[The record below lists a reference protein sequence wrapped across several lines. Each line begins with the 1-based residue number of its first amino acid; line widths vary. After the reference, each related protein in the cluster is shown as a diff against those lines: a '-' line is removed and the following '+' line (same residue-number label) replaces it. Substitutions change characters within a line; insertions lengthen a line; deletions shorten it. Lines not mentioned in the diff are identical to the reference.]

1 MTLPFERP
9 HRTDIEAMVRL
20 AIPVVVVQV
29 GMMLFGVVD
38 TMVVGRLSSQA
49 LAAVALGHI
58 AVITISAF
66 GVGVLLGI
74 DPLLNQALGARDR
87 NAFRRAAQ
95 RGLFLAG
102 ALMIPSTLFL
112 LPIGAILALLGQP
125 DEIVPLAAA
134 YARISIPG
142 LLPFYAWVVF
152 RLVLQAMGRLKP
164 IVATVIAVNL
174 FNLVADWALVFG
186 AGPIPQ
192 LGPIGSAWA
201 STIARTLLFVI
212 ILVVDRKDLW
222 PLLRFERAS
231 LLWRPLARTVRL
243 GLPIG
248 FNLQLEIVAFS
259 VIALL
264 MGGLGT
270 IPMAAHQ
277 VAINIAS
284 LTFMVPLGVSQATA
298 VRVGNAIGAGDGG
311 GARRAASSG
320 LILGAGFM
328 SLTALLFIGL
338 PGLLAR
344 AYTSVDGVILLAATL
359 IPIAGF
365 FQVFDGLQVVAA
377 GVLRGAGDT
386 RAPLVVN
393 ILGFW
398 LIGLPTSLLLGFH
411 FGFGPQGLWW
421 GLVAGLFAVAVF
433 LLARVAWKLK
443 GEIDRVQVEES
454 T

>member
-1 MTLPFERP
+1 MVLPFEKPR
-9 HRTDIEAMVRL
+9 RADMEAMIRL

-49 LAAVALGHI
+49 LASVALGHV
-58 AVITISAF
+58 AVITISSF

-87 NAFRRAAQ
+87 NAFRRSVQ
-95 RGLFLAG
+95 RGFILAA

-112 LPIGAILALLGQP
+112 LPIGAVFTLLGQP
-125 DEIVPLAAA
+125 AETVPLAAA
-134 YARISIPG
+134 YSHISIPG
-142 LLPFYAWVVF
+142 LLPFYGWVVL
-152 RLVLQAMGRLKP
+152 RLAMQSMGRLRP
-164 IVATVIAVNL
+164 IVATVVAVNI

-186 AGPIPQ
+186 IGPIPQ

-201 STIARTLLFVI
+201 STIARTMLFVI
-212 ILVVDRKDLW
+212 LLTVDRRDLW
-222 PLLRFERAS
+222 PLLRFDRAS
-231 LLWRPLARTVRL
+231 MQWLPLLRTARL
-243 GLPIG
+243 GIPIG
-248 FNLQLEIVAFS
+248 LNLQLEIVAFS

-270 IPMAAHQ
+270 ISMAAHQ
-277 VAINIAS
+277 VAINLAS

-298 VRVGNAIGAGDGG
+298 VRVGNAIGAGDAI

-320 LILGAGFM
+320 LLLGAGFM
-328 SLTALLFIGL
+328 ILTAALFIGL
-338 PGLLAR
+338 PRWLAR
-344 AYTSVDGVILLAATL
+344 AYTSVEDVVILAAVL

-365 FQVFDGLQVVAA
+365 FQVFDGLQVVSA

-386 RAPLVVN
+386 RAPLVIN

-398 LIGLPTSLLLGFH
+398 LIGLPISLVLGFRLDY
-411 FGFGPQGLWW
+411 GPPGLWW
-421 GLVAGLFAVAVF
+421 GLVAGLGAVALF
-433 LLARVAWKLK
+433 LLARVAFKLR
-443 GEIDRVQVEES
+443 GEIARVNID
-454 T
+454 

>member
-1 MTLPFERP
+1 MTLPFEKPQRQ
-9 HRTDIEAMVRL
+9 DIHKMIRL
-20 AIPVVVVQV
+20 AVPVVIVQV

-49 LAAVALGHI
+49 LAAVALGHV

-66 GVGVLLGI
+66 GVGLLLGI
-74 DPLLNQALGARDR
+74 DPLLNQALGADDR
-87 NAFRRAAQ
+87 NAFRRSAQ
-95 RGLFLAG
+95 RGLILAA
-102 ALMIPSTLFL
+102 ALMIPSTVFL
-112 LPIGAILALLGQP
+112 LPIGGILALLGQP
-125 DEIVPLAAA
+125 PDVVPLAAA
-134 YARISIPG
+134 YSRISIPG
-142 LLPFYAWVVF
+142 LLPFYGWVVF
-152 RLVLQAMGRLKP
+152 RLVLQSMGRLRP
-164 IVATVIAVNL
+164 IVATVIVVNI

-212 ILVVDRKDLW
+212 LLVVDRKDLV
-222 PLLRFERAS
+222 PLFRFDREAIR
-231 LLWRPLARTVRL
+231 WMPLVRTVRL

-264 MGGLGT
+264 MGGMGT

-284 LTFMVPLGVSQATA
+284 LTFMVPLGVAQATA
-298 VRVGNAIGAGDGG
+298 VRVGNAIGAGDGD

-328 SLTALLFIGL
+328 VLTALLFIGM
-338 PGLLAR
+338 PRMLAR
-344 AYTSVDGVILLAATL
+344 AYTSVEGVLLLAATL

-398 LIGLPTSLLLGFH
+398 LVGLPTSLVLGFRL
-411 FGFGPQGLWW
+411 GFGPQGLWW
-421 GLVAGLFAVAVF
+421 GLVAGLFAVAAF
-433 LLARVAWKLK
+433 LLARVAFKLR
-443 GEIDRVQVEES
+443 GGIERVQVE
-454 T
+454 

>member
-1 MTLPFERP
+1 MTLPFEKPSRA
-9 HRTDIEAMVRL
+9 DIAKMTRL

-49 LAAVALGHI
+49 LAAVALGHV
-58 AVITISAF
+58 AVITISSF

-87 NAFRRAAQ
+87 NAFRRTAQ
-95 RGLFLAG
+95 RGFILA
-102 ALMIPSTLFL
+102 AVLMIPSILFL
-112 LPIGAILALLGQP
+112 LPIGVILALLGQP
-125 DEIVPLAAA
+125 AETVPLAAA
-134 YARISIPG
+134 YSHISIPG
-142 LLPFYAWVVF
+142 LLPFYGWVVL
-152 RLVLQAMGRLKP
+152 RLALQAMGRLKP
-164 IVATVIAVNL
+164 IVATVIAVNI

-212 ILVVDRKDLW
+212 LLTVDRKDLW
-222 PLLRFERAS
+222 PLLRFERES
-231 LLWRPLARTVRL
+231 LRWKPLVRTARL
-243 GLPIG
+243 GIPIG
-248 FNLQLEIVAFS
+248 FNLQLEILAFS
-259 VIALL
+259 IIALL
-264 MGGLGT
+264 MGGMGT
-270 IPMAAHQ
+270 ITMAAHQ
-277 VAINIAS
+277 VAINLAS

-298 VRVGNAIGAGDGG
+298 VRVGNAIGAGDNG

-328 SLTALLFIGL
+328 MMTAVLFIAL
-338 PGLLAR
+338 PTGLAR
-344 AYTSVDGVILLAATL
+344 TYTSVSDVVVLAATL

-365 FQVFDGLQVVAA
+365 FQVVDGIQVVAA

-398 LIGLPTSLLLGFH
+398 LIGLPTSLILGFRL
-411 FGFGPQGLWW
+411 GYGPQGLWW
-421 GLVAGLFAVAVF
+421 GLVAGIFAVATF
-433 LLARVAWKLK
+433 LLARVAFKLR
-443 GEIDRVQVEES
+443 GEIARVNVD
-454 T
+454 

>member
-1 MTLPFERP
+1 MTLPFEKP
-9 HRTDIEAMVRL
+9 HRADLEEMARL

-38 TMVVGRLSSQA
+38 TMVVGRLSSEA
-49 LAAVALGHI
+49 LAAVALGHVAVI
-58 AVITISAF
+58 AVSSF
-66 GVGVLLGI
+66 GVGLLLGI

-87 NAFRRAAQ
+87 DAFRRSVQ
-95 RGLFLAG
+95 RGFVLAG
-102 ALMIPSTLFL
+102 ALMIPSTILL
-112 LPIGAILALLGQP
+112 LPTAAILSALGQP
-125 DEIVPLAAA
+125 PETVPLAAA

-142 LLPFYAWVVF
+142 LLPFYGWIVL
-152 RLVLQAMGRLKP
+152 RLTLQAMGRLKP

-174 FNLVADWALVFG
+174 FNLVADWVLVFG

-201 STIARTLLFVI
+201 STIARTLLFII
-212 ILVVDRKDLW
+212 ILIIDRKDLG
-222 PLLRFERAS
+222 PLLRFDREAIR
-231 LLWRPLARTVRL
+231 WRPLVRTARL

-248 FNLQLEIVAFS
+248 FHLQLEIFAFA

-264 MGGLGT
+264 MGGMGT
-270 IPMAAHQ
+270 LQMAAHQ
-277 VAINIAS
+277 VAINLAS

-298 VRVGNAIGAGDGG
+298 VRVGNAIGAGDPS

-320 LILGAGFM
+320 LLLGAGFM
-328 SLTALLFIGL
+328 MLTAVLFIGT
-338 PGLLAR
+338 PGWLAR
-344 AYTSVDGVILLAATL
+344 AYTSMEDVVILAAVL

-365 FQVFDGLQVVAA
+365 FQVFDGIQVVSA

-398 LIGLPTSLLLGFH
+398 LIGLPTSLVLGFRL
-411 FGFGPQGLWW
+411 GFGPQGLWW

-433 LLARVAWKLK
+433 LLLRVGWKLR
-443 GEIDRVQVEES
+443 GEIKRVGVE
-454 T
+454 

>member
-1 MTLPFERP
+1 MTLPFEKPR
-9 HRTDIEAMVRL
+9 RADLEEMIRL

-38 TMVVGRLSSQA
+38 TMVVGRLSSEA
-49 LAAVALGHI
+49 LAAVALGHV
-58 AVITISAF
+58 AVITISVF
-66 GVGVLLGI
+66 GVGVILGI

-87 NAFRRAAQ
+87 NAFRRSFQ
-95 RGLFLAG
+95 RGLALAAG
-102 ALMIPSTLFL
+102 LMVPTTLLL
-112 LPIGAILALLGQP
+112 LPMGWVLSLLGQP
-125 DEIVPLAAA
+125 PEIVPMAAA

-142 LLPFYAWVVF
+142 LLPFYAWVVL
-152 RLVLQAMGRLKP
+152 RLALQSMKKLRP
-164 IVATVIAVNL
+164 VVATVILVNL

-192 LGPIGSAWA
+192 LGPLGSAWA
-201 STIARTLLFVI
+201 STIARTLLFVV
-212 ILVVDRKDLW
+212 ILVIDRKDLR
-222 PLLRFERAS
+222 PLLRFDREAFR
-231 LLWRPLARTVRL
+231 WRPLIHTVKL

-248 FNLQLEIVAFS
+248 LHLQLEIFAFS

-270 IPMAAHQ
+270 TTMAAHQ
-277 VAINIAS
+277 VAINLAS

-298 VRVGNAIGAGDGG
+298 VLVGSAIGAGRSGA
-311 GARRAASSG
+311 ARRAASSG

-328 SLTALLFIGL
+328 SLTALAFIAV
-338 PGLLAR
+338 PELLAR
-344 AYTSVDGVILLAATL
+344 AYTSVEGVLLIAATL

-377 GVLRGAGDT
+377 GILRGAGDT

-398 LIGLPTSLLLGFH
+398 LIGLPTSLLLGFRL
-411 FGFGPQGLWW
+411 GYGPQGLWW
-421 GLVAGLFAVAVF
+421 GLVAGLFAVAAF
-433 LLARVAWKLK
+433 LLLRVGWKLRGEIARVAV
-443 GEIDRVQVEES
+443 D
-454 T
+454 

>member
-1 MTLPFERP
+1 MTLPFEKPSRA
-9 HRTDIEAMVRL
+9 DIETMFRL
-20 AIPVVVVQV
+20 AVPVVVVQV

-49 LAAVALGHI
+49 LAAVALGHV

-66 GVGVLLGI
+66 GVGVILGI

-87 NAFRRAAQ
+87 NAFRRAFQ
-95 RGLFLAG
+95 RGLAIAVG
-102 ALMIPSTLFL
+102 LMVPTTIFL
-112 LPIGAILALLGQP
+112 LPIDTILSLLGQP
-125 DEIVPLAAA
+125 PEIVPMATA

-142 LLPFYAWVVF
+142 LLPFYGWVVL
-152 RLVLQAMGRLKP
+152 RLALQAMARLKP
-164 IVATVIAVNL
+164 IVATVIVVNI

-212 ILVVDRKDLW
+212 LLVVDRKDLV
-222 PLLRFERAS
+222 PLFRFDREAIR
-231 LLWRPLARTVRL
+231 WMPLVRTVRL

-264 MGGLGT
+264 MGGMGT

-284 LTFMVPLGVSQATA
+284 LTFMVPLGVAQATA
-298 VRVGNAIGAGDGG
+298 VRVGNAIGAGDGD

-328 SLTALLFIGL
+328 VLTALLFIGM
-338 PGLLAR
+338 PRMLAR
-344 AYTSVDGVILLAATL
+344 AYTSVEGVLLLAATL

-398 LIGLPTSLLLGFH
+398 LVGLPTSLVLGFRL
-411 FGFGPQGLWW
+411 GFGPQGLWW
-421 GLVAGLFAVAVF
+421 GLVAGLFAVAAF
-433 LLARVAWKLK
+433 LLARVAFKLR
-443 GEIDRVQVEES
+443 GGIERVQVE
-454 T
+454 

>member
-1 MTLPFERP
+1 MTVPFEKPSRA
-9 HRTDIEAMVRL
+9 DIAKMTRL

-49 LAAVALGHI
+49 LAAVALGHV
-58 AVITISAF
+58 AVITISSF

-87 NAFRRAAQ
+87 NAFRRSVQ
-95 RGLFLAG
+95 RGFILA
-102 ALMIPSTLFL
+102 AVLMIPSILFL

-125 DEIVPLAAA
+125 AETVPLAAA
-134 YARISIPG
+134 YSHISIPG
-142 LLPFYAWVVF
+142 LLPFYGWVVL
-152 RLVLQAMGRLKP
+152 RLALQAMGRLRH
-164 IVATVIAVNL
+164 IVATVIAVNI

-192 LGPIGSAWA
+192 LGPLGSAWA

-212 ILVVDRKDLW
+212 LLSVDRKDLW
-222 PLLRFERAS
+222 PLLRFDRAS
-231 LLWRPLARTVRL
+231 FELGPLLKTARL
-243 GLPIG
+243 GIPIG

-270 IPMAAHQ
+270 ITMAAHQ
-277 VAINIAS
+277 VAINLAS

-298 VRVGNAIGAGDGG
+298 VRVGNAIGAGDSG
-311 GARRAASSG
+311 GARRAASAG

-328 SLTALLFIGL
+328 TLTAALFIGI
-338 PGLLAR
+338 PVWLAR
-344 AYTSVDGVILLAATL
+344 AYTSVEEVLLIASTL

-386 RAPLVVN
+386 RVPLVVN

-398 LIGLPTSLLLGFH
+398 LVGLPTSLVLGFRL
-411 FGFGPQGLWW
+411 GYGPQGLWW
-421 GLVAGLFAVAVF
+421 GIVAGLIAVATF
-433 LLARVAWKLK
+433 LLARVAFKLR
-443 GEIDRVQVEES
+443 GEIACVEVD
-454 T
+454 

>member
-1 MTLPFERP
+1 VTLPFDRP
-9 HRTDIEAMVRL
+9 RRSDLEAMTRL
-20 AIPVVVVQV
+20 AIPVVIVQV

-49 LAAVALGHI
+49 LAAVALGHV

-66 GVGVLLGI
+66 GVGVILGI

-87 NAFRRAAQ
+87 HAFRYAFQ
-95 RGLFLAG
+95 RGLALAVL
-102 ALMIPSTLFL
+102 LMVPSIVL
-112 LPIGAILALLGQP
+112 LVPIAPVLAALGQP
-125 DEIVPLAAA
+125 EEIVPLATA
-134 YARISIPG
+134 YVHISIPG
-142 LLPFYAWVVF
+142 LLPFYGWVVL
-152 RLVLQAMGRLKP
+152 RLALQAMKKLRP

-174 FNLVADWALVFG
+174 FNLIADWVLVFG

-201 STIARTLLFVI
+201 STIARTLLFVV
-212 ILVVDRKDLW
+212 ILVIDRKHLW
-222 PLLRFERAS
+222 PLLRFDRDA
-231 LLWRPLARTVRL
+231 LRRRPMVRTIKL

-248 FNLQLEIVAFS
+248 FHLQLEIFAFT

-264 MGGLGT
+264 MGGMGT
-270 IPMAAHQ
+270 TTMAAHQ
-277 VAINIAS
+277 VAINLAS

-298 VRVGNAIGAGDGG
+298 VQVGNAIGAGRSAL
-311 GARRAASSG
+311 ARRSASAG

-328 SLTALLFIGL
+328 TLTAVLFLGL
-338 PGLLAR
+338 PGWLAL
-344 AYTSVDGVILLAATL
+344 AYTSVDEVMLLAAAL

-393 ILGFW
+393 LLGFW
-398 LIGLPTSLLLGFH
+398 LIGLPTSLVLGFRL
-411 FGFGPQGLWW
+411 GYGPQGLWW
-421 GLVAGLFAVAVF
+421 GLVAGLAAVALF
-433 LLARVAWKLK
+433 LLLRVGWKLRGEIARV
-443 GEIDRVQVEES
+443 DVE
-454 T
+454 

>member
-1 MTLPFERP
+1 MCIRD
-9 HRTDIEAMVRL
+9 R
-20 AIPVVVVQV
+20 
-29 GMMLFGVVD
+29 
-38 TMVVGRLSSQA
+38 
-49 LAAVALGHI
+49 
-58 AVITISAF
+58 ITISAF
-66 GVGVLLGI
+66 GIGVLLGI

-87 NAFRRAAQ
+87 TAFKRSAQ
-95 RGLFLAG
+95 RGFILAA

-125 DEIVPLAAA
+125 AEIVPLAAA

-142 LLPFYAWVVF
+142 LLPFYGWVVL
-152 RLVLQAMGRLKP
+152 RLALQAMARLKP
-164 IVATVIAVNL
+164 IVATVIVVNI

-212 ILVVDRKDLW
+212 LLVVDRKDLV
-222 PLLRFERAS
+222 PLFRFDREAIR
-231 LLWRPLARTVRL
+231 WMPLVRTVRL

-264 MGGLGT
+264 MGGMGT

-284 LTFMVPLGVSQATA
+284 LTFMVPLGVAQATA
-298 VRVGNAIGAGDGG
+298 VRVGNAIGAGDGD

-328 SLTALLFIGL
+328 VLTALLFIGM
-338 PGLLAR
+338 PRMLAR
-344 AYTSVDGVILLAATL
+344 AYTSVEGVLLLAATL

-398 LIGLPTSLLLGFH
+398 LVGLPTSLVLGFRL
-411 FGFGPQGLWW
+411 GFGPQGLWW
-421 GLVAGLFAVAVF
+421 GLVAGLFAVAAF
-433 LLARVAWKLK
+433 LLARVAFKLR
-443 GEIDRVQVEES
+443 GGIERVQVE
-454 T
+454 

>member
-1 MTLPFERP
+1 MTLPFEKPR
-9 HRTDIEAMVRL
+9 RADLEEMARL

-38 TMVVGRLSSQA
+38 TMVVGRLSYEA
-49 LAAVALGHI
+49 LAAVALGHVAVI
-58 AVITISAF
+58 AVSSF
-66 GVGVLLGI
+66 GVGLLLGI

-87 NAFRRAAQ
+87 DAFKRSVQ
-95 RGLFLAG
+95 RGFVLAG
-102 ALMIPSTLFL
+102 ALMIPSTILL
-112 LPIGAILALLGQP
+112 LPTAAILSALGQP
-125 DEIVPLAAA
+125 PETVPLAAA

-142 LLPFYAWVVF
+142 LLPFYGWIVL
-152 RLVLQAMGRLKP
+152 RLALQAMGRLKP
-164 IVATVIAVNL
+164 IVATVVAVNL
-174 FNLVADWALVFG
+174 FNLVADWVLVFG
-186 AGPIPQ
+186 VGPIPQ

-201 STIARTLLFVI
+201 STVARTLLFG
-212 ILVVDRKDLW
+212 ILLIVDRKDLW
-222 PLLRFERAS
+222 PLLRFDREAIR
-231 LLWRPLARTVRL
+231 WRPLVRTARL

-248 FNLQLEIVAFS
+248 FHLQLEIFAFS

-264 MGGLGT
+264 MGGMGT
-270 IPMAAHQ
+270 LQMAAHQ
-277 VAINIAS
+277 VAINLAS

-320 LILGAGFM
+320 RVLGAGFM
-328 SLTALLFIGL
+328 LLTAALFIGM
-338 PGLLAR
+338 PVWLAR
-344 AYTSVDGVILLAATL
+344 AYTSVDEVVLLAASL

-398 LIGLPTSLLLGFH
+398 LIGLPTSLVLGFRL
-411 FGFGPQGLWW
+411 GFGPQGLWW
-421 GLVAGLFAVAVF
+421 GLVAGLFVVAVF
-433 LLARVAWKLK
+433 LLARVAFKLR
-443 GEIDRVQVEES
+443 GEIVRVTVE
-454 T
+454 

>member
-9 HRTDIEAMVRL
+9 RRADIEAMVRL
-20 AIPVVVVQV
+20 AVPVVVVQV

-49 LAAVALGHI
+49 LASVALGHV
-58 AVITISAF
+58 AVITVSSF

-87 NAFRRAAQ
+87 NAFRRAVQ
-95 RGLFLAG
+95 RGFIIAA

-112 LPIGAILALLGQP
+112 LPVGPALHLLRQP
-125 DEIVPLAAA
+125 AETIPLAAA
-134 YARISIPG
+134 YAHISIPG
-142 LLPFYAWVVF
+142 LLPFYGWVVL
-152 RLVLQAMGRLKP
+152 RLAMQAMGRLRP
-164 IVATVIAVNL
+164 IVATVVAVNL

-192 LGPIGSAWA
+192 LGPLGSAWA

-212 ILVVDRKDLW
+212 LLIVDRKDLW

-231 LLWRPLARTVRL
+231 LQWRPLVRTARL

-248 FNLQLEIVAFS
+248 FNLQLEIIAFS

-270 IPMAAHQ
+270 TSMAAHQ
-277 VAINIAS
+277 VAINLAS

-298 VRVGNAIGAGDGG
+298 VRVGNAIGACRGG

-328 SLTALLFIGL
+328 TLTAALFIGL
-338 PGLLAR
+338 PELLAR

-398 LIGLPTSLLLGFH
+398 LVGLPTSLLLGFQ

-421 GLVAGLFAVAVF
+421 GLVVGLGAVAAF
-433 LLARVAWKLK
+433 LLARVAWRLR
-443 GEIDRVQVEES
+443 GEIRRVEVE
-454 T
+454 

>member
-1 MTLPFERP
+1 MILPFEKPLRA
-9 HRTDIEAMVRL
+9 DIEAMVRL

-49 LAAVALGHI
+49 LASVALGHV
-58 AVITISAF
+58 AVITISSF

-87 NAFRRAAQ
+87 NAFRRSVQ
-95 RGLFLAG
+95 RGFVIAA
-102 ALMIPSTLFL
+102 ALMIPSALFL
-112 LPIGAILALLGQP
+112 LPIGAVLALLGQP
-125 DEIVPLAAA
+125 PETVPLAAA
-134 YARISIPG
+134 YSHISIPG
-142 LLPFYAWVVF
+142 LLPFYGWVVL
-152 RLVLQAMGRLKP
+152 RLTLQAMGRLRS
-164 IVATVIAVNL
+164 IVATVIIVNI

-212 ILVVDRKDLW
+212 LLVVDRKDLW
-222 PLLRFERAS
+222 PLLRFDREAVR
-231 LLWRPLARTVRL
+231 WRPLIRTFRL

-270 IPMAAHQ
+270 VTMAAHQ

-284 LTFMVPLGVSQATA
+284 LTFMVPLGVAQATA
-298 VRVGNAIGAGDGG
+298 VRVGNAIGAGDPG

-320 LILGAGFM
+320 LVLGAGFM
-328 SLTALLFIGL
+328 TLTAVLFISA
-338 PGLLAR
+338 PGSLAR
-344 AYTSVDGVILLAATL
+344 AYTSMDGVLTLAATL

-365 FQVFDGLQVVAA
+365 FQIADGLQVVAA

-398 LIGLPTSLLLGFH
+398 LIGLPTSLLLGFRL
-411 FGFGPQGLWW
+411 GYGPPGLWW
-421 GLVAGLFAVAVF
+421 GLVAGISAVAVF
-433 LLARVAWKLK
+433 LLIRVAFKFR
-443 GEIDRVQVEES
+443 GEIERVVVE
-454 T
+454 

>member
-1 MTLPFERP
+1 MVLPFEKPR
-9 HRTDIEAMVRL
+9 RSDIDAMVRL

-49 LAAVALGHI
+49 LASVALGHV
-58 AVITISAF
+58 AVITISSF
-66 GVGVLLGI
+66 GIGVLLGI

-87 NAFRRAAQ
+87 NAFRRSVQ
-95 RGLFLAG
+95 RGFILAV

-112 LPIGAILALLGQP
+112 LPIGAVLALLGQP
-125 DEIVPLAAA
+125 AETVPLAAA
-134 YARISIPG
+134 YSQISIPG
-142 LLPFYAWVVF
+142 LLPFYGWVVL
-152 RLVLQAMGRLKP
+152 RLAMQAMGRLRP

-174 FNLVADWALVFG
+174 FNLVADWVLVFG

-212 ILVVDRKDLW
+212 LLTVDRKDLW
-222 PLLRFERAS
+222 PLLRFERES
-231 LLWRPLARTVRL
+231 FRWRPLIRTVKL

-270 IPMAAHQ
+270 VTMAAHQ

-298 VRVGNAIGAGDGG
+298 VRVGNAIGAGNGG

-320 LILGAGFM
+320 LILGTGFM
-328 SLTALLFIGL
+328 VLTAMLFIGL
-338 PGLLAR
+338 PVWLAR
-344 AYTSVDGVILLAATL
+344 AYTSIEEVVVLTATL

-365 FQVFDGLQVVAA
+365 FQVFDGIQVVAA

-386 RAPLVVN
+386 RVPLVAN

-398 LIGLPTSLLLGFH
+398 LIGLPTSLVLGFRL
-411 FGFGPQGLWW
+411 GFGPQGLWW
-421 GLVAGLFAVAVF
+421 GLVAGLVSVAAF
-433 LLARVAWKLK
+433 LLLRVAFKLR
-443 GEIDRVQVEES
+443 GSIERVNVD
-454 T
+454 

>member
-1 MTLPFERP
+1 MTLPFEKP
-9 HRTDIEAMVRL
+9 SRTDLEEMARL

-38 TMVVGRLSSQA
+38 TMVVGRLSSEA
-49 LAAVALGHI
+49 LAAVALGHV

-66 GVGVLLGI
+66 GIGVLLGI

-87 NAFRRAAQ
+87 NAFKRSAQ
-95 RGLFLAG
+95 RGFILAA

-125 DEIVPLAAA
+125 AEIVPLAAA

-142 LLPFYAWVVF
+142 LLPFYGWVVL
-152 RLVLQAMGRLKP
+152 RLALQAMGRLKP
-164 IVATVIAVNL
+164 IVATVIVVNI
-174 FNLVADWALVFG
+174 FNLVADWVLVFG

-212 ILVVDRKDLW
+212 LLVVDRKDLL
-222 PLLRFERAS
+222 PLFRFDRESIR
-231 LLWRPLARTVRL
+231 WMPLVRTFRL

-284 LTFMVPLGVSQATA
+284 LTFMVPLGVAQATA
-298 VRVGNAIGAGDGG
+298 VRVGNAIGAGDGD

-328 SLTALLFIGL
+328 VLTALLFVGM
-338 PGLLAR
+338 PGMLAR
-344 AYTSVDGVILLAATL
+344 AYTSVEGVVLLAATL

-386 RAPLVVN
+386 RVPLVVN

-398 LIGLPTSLLLGFH
+398 LVGLPTSLVLGFRL
-411 FGFGPQGLWW
+411 GFGPQGLWW
-421 GLVAGLFAVAVF
+421 GLVAGLFAVAAF
-433 LLARVAWKLK
+433 LLARVAFKLR
-443 GEIDRVQVEES
+443 GEIERVEVE
-454 T
+454 